1 MDITLTER
9 DTLGYGGL
17 LLVAMSVCAV
27 FGFWASIGVV
37 GCMLMALAGESK

>member
-17 LLVAMSVCAV
+17 LLVAISVCAV
-27 FGFWASIGVV
+27 FGFWTSIGVV
-37 GCMLMALAGESK
+37 GCMLMALGCEKK